1 MILVINSGSSSIKFK
16 LFDTSKAIE
25 PILDGL
31 AERIGID
38 GFLKFEHN
46 NQKYK
51 FEDPLPNHEHAI
63 QLILNKLLELKIISN
78 IDEIKGVGFRV
89 VHGGEISHSSII
101 NEEVLQ
107 KIQESVKLAPLHNP
121 AAIIA
126 IKAVKKL
133 MPNTSMVAC
142 FDTAFH
148 QTMPQ
153 VNYLYSVPYKW
164 YEEFGVRKYGF
175 HGISYEYIVN
185 KCEEILNK
193 KKEHLN
199 LIVCHLGNGASI
211 SCIKDGKSYDTSMG
225 LTPLAGLMMGTRSG
239 DIDVSICEY
248 VAKQTNS
255 DIFAITQI
263 LNKQSGLLGL
273 SQNSADMRD
282 VLEQYDRNDKKA
294 IIAVEKYVQVVA
306 DFIVKYANYLD
317 SIDAVVFTAGIG
329 ENADVIRDLICKRV
343 KLLGLQIDQ
352 EKNESKYWDYKL
364 ISSEKSKIP
373 VYAIRTNEEKMI
385 CLDTLN
391 LIK

>member
-16 LFDTSKAIE
+16 LFDTSKTIE

-51 FEDPLPNHEHAI
+51 FEDPLPDHEHAI

-78 IDEIKGVGFRV
+78 IDEINGVGFRV
-89 VHGGEISHSSII
+89 VHGGQISHSSII
-101 NEEVLQ
+101 TDEILS
-107 KIQESVKLAPLHNP
+107 KIQDSVKLAPLHNP

-133 MPNTSMVAC
+133 MPNTNMVAC

-148 QTMPQ
+148 QTMPE
-153 VNYLYSVPYKW
+153 VNYLYTVPYKW

-185 KCEEILNK
+185 KSSEILNK
-193 KKEHLN
+193 KKENLN

-211 SCIKDGKSYDTSMG
+211 SCIKDGKTYDTSMG

-248 VAKQTNS
+248 IAKQTNT
-255 DIFAITQI
+255 DIFTITQT

-273 SQNSADMRD
+273 SQVSADMRD
-282 VLEQYDRNDKKA
+282 VLEQYDKNDKKA
-294 IIAVEKYVQVVA
+294 VIAVEKYVQIVA

-317 SIDAVVFTAGIG
+317 NIDAVVFTAGIG
-329 ENADVIRDLICKRV
+329 ENADVIRDLICKKV
-343 KLLGLQIDQ
+343 KLLDLQIDQ
-352 EKNESKYWDYKL
+352 DKNQAKYSDYKL
-364 ISSEKSKIP
+364 ISSEESKIP